1 MKPGKGFKRQAPAG
15 YDRDPDRVR
24 HTPTARPGD
33 FRQAQPVSDAPAAAV
48 EKEGA
53 IQSEAYMAIVRM
65 FPCMHCGIVG
75 FTQFAHS
82 DSQGKGLGLK
92 TDCRLGMPL
101 CGPHGDEPG
110 CHWLMGTSGRMGR
123 EKRRELEKVYGD
135 ATRAWVLELNLW
147 PRRLP
152 RWKDA

>member
-33 FRQAQPVSDAPAAAV
+33 FRQAEPVSSAPAAAV

-53 IQSEAYMAIVRM
+53 IQSEAYHAIVRM
-65 FPCMHCGIVG
+65 LPCAHCGKHG
-75 FTQFAHS
+75 PSQFCHR
-82 DSQGKGLGLK
+82 DMGKGQGLK
-92 TDCRLGMPL
+92 TDSREGF
-101 CGPHGDEPG
+101 PG
-110 CHWLMGTSGRMGR
+110 CPECHTLLGSSGRIPR
-123 EKRRELEKVYGD
+123 EERRELERRYGRETRDKV
-135 ATRAWVLELNLW
+135 RAMNLW

-152 RWKDA
+152 EWIETDDLPL